1 MRNRVKI
8 RLRDGHEVFAA
19 GYASNLIEQINGARG
34 SGKLISIEKDEIP
47 TGQMMHLDPDKVVV
61 VRDDR

>member
-8 RLRDGHEVFAA
+8 RLRDGHEIFAA
-19 GYASNLIEQINGARG
+19 GYATNLIEVINDARG
-34 SGKLISIEKDEIP
+34 SGKLLAIEKDAIP
-47 TGQMMHLDPDKVVV
+47 TGQMMHLDPDEVVL